1 MTGAG
6 LMTRTDPAP
15 DRDHRGLALAATA
28 LGALALI
35 VAGLVLGLYN
45 ERQAHAQQLRVVGV
59 QAQVV
64 AGSVA
69 APLAFGDEATTNEYL
84 NALKADP
91 DVEAAGVYDLQGRLF
106 AGWVRGG
113 APLPAQRA
121 PQGGPLSGDRLEV
134 TQPVAQGGTRLG
146 AVYLRTIEA
155 PWQRRALRYG
165 GIGLLILMAA
175 LLVAGLGAG
184 NVSLARAH
192 RKLRGEMAER
202 AKAEDALRQS
212 QRMEATAQLE
222 IAAERGRAAL
232 MHSEAELEFA
242 LRAGS
247 LGSWTR
253 DLRTG
258 HFTSSELFRA
268 QYGFTP
274 ADAPAWRDFVAR
286 MHPEDRQAQLQRV
299 AEAIA
304 GHDRLEAEYR
314 TVTPEGEVRWLMVRG
329 RAVYDEGGVPL
340 RIAGVSMDI
349 TGRKAADERQRL
361 LLDELNHRVKNTLAS
376 VQSIALQ
383 TGRASGTAA
392 AFESAFV
399 SRINALAR
407 VHDLLTAVAW
417 EGASLADVV
426 GQTLSPYRARSQPDR
441 ISWIGPDV
449 RLGPNAAVTF
459 AMAFH
464 ELATNAAK
472 YGALSAPGGRVEV
485 EWRND
490 AASDLPALEIV
501 WRESGGPPVSPPAR
515 RGFGG
520 QFLERALAREFDGS
534 VHLRFTST
542 GLVCG
547 MRLPLSAKL
556 RLAA

>member
-1 MTGAG
+1 MTGSDRA
-6 LMTRTDPAP
+6 PA
-15 DRDHRGLALAATA
+15 RERRGLALAATA
-28 LGALALI
+28 LAALALI
-35 VAGLVLGLYN
+35 VAGLVLALYN

-91 DVEAAGVYDLQGRLF
+91 DVEAAAVYDLQGKLF

-113 APLPAQRA
+113 APLPPRRTARGA
-121 PQGGPLSGDRLEV
+121 ASPGDRLEV
-134 TQPVAQGGTRLG
+134 TQPVSQGGTQLG
-146 AVYLRTIEA
+146 AVYLRALEE
-155 PWQRRALRYG
+155 PWPRRTLRYG
-165 GIGLLILMAA
+165 GIGLLVLMAA

-202 AKAEDALRQS
+202 AKAEEALRQS
-212 QRMEATAQLE
+212 QRQEALAQLE
-222 IAAERGRAAL
+222 IATERGRAAL
-232 MHSEAELEFA
+232 QQSEAELEFA

-253 DLRTG
+253 DLRSG
-258 HFTSSELFRA
+258 HFAASELFRA
-268 QYGFTP
+268 QFGFGADETP
-274 ADAPAWRDFVAR
+274 QRGDFVSR
-286 MHPEDRQAQLQRV
+286 IHVEDRAEQLQRV
-299 AEAIA
+299 DDAIA
-304 GHDRLEAEYR
+304 RRSLLEAEFR
-314 TVTPEGEVRWLMVRG
+314 TLTPAGRLRWLMLRG
-329 RAVYDEGGVPL
+329 RADYDAAGAPL

-349 TGRKAADERQRL
+349 TARKAADERQRL

-383 TGRASGTAA
+383 TGRASSTASE
-392 AFESAFV
+392 FEGAFV

-441 ISWIGPDV
+441 ISWIGPEV

-490 AASDLPALEIV
+490 ASGDPPALEIV
-501 WRESGGPPVSPPAR
+501 WRESGGPPVSPPAH